1 MPAFAAAA
9 GSRAKR
15 LRRYVLFA
23 LLTVYLGFALKETGV
38 AWLGQEVRLGFALG
52 QYLQQW
58 QAGSATL
65 LALCA

>member
-1 MPAFAAAA
+1 M
-9 GSRAKR
+9 R
-15 LRRYVLFA
+15 LRRYVLFV
-23 LLTVYLGFALKETGV
+23 LLTVYSDFALKEPGI

-65 LALCA
+65 LTLCA